1 MEAETSAIYCLSEK
15 ADENERSCLPIF
27 STTKPA
33 SFSSQVFLG
42 CEFPADE
49 GYRAALQEGGMKVG
63 KALAAHGAME
73 RFAMDFVTVK
83 REDGGWD
90 CHAIEINLRW

>member
-1 MEAETSAIYCLSEK
+1 MWAVLEAEFLRSITEKIDEKEQFCLSISEVM
-15 ADENERSCLPIF
+15 
-27 STTKPA
+27 
-33 SFSSQVFLG
+33 SFSWQVFLG

-83 REDGGWD
+83 RADGGWD